1 MLGSPLLGTA
11 VGLVLLFATTAL
23 LCSGI
28 TESVSNIFQMRAKY
42 LLTGIRAMLDA
53 PQEPGGT
60 KTATGGGTTAATG
73 GGTTT
78 AGGAYDLNEKV
89 KDRAATD
96 DALKEVRRL
105 TPSDSPPSN
114 PILTAALFASPLL
127 RSLQSR
133 RINGVGKLRNPQYV
147 SGRTFAKALVDL
159 LVPAD
164 PQGAVPVSV
173 EIGKLRTAVQ
183 KLPTDLP
190 LRGQLLAFLARTD
203 TTVVTF
209 EHAVEQWY
217 DEQMAKMAGWY
228 KRWAR
233 VVLGVVGF
241 LVAVAI
247 NVDTVQVAHSLY
259 VDAPLQQAVVATA
272 NAGTL
277 CQGETDPGN
286 ARCAWTTSWTPCA
299 WPASRSAIPAAATR
313 LRGSG
318 APAGRGRTQPR
329 AAGGTTRASSRAG
342 CSPRS
347 PCRSGRRSGSR
358 RCRSSV
364 RCATPAPSRRRARLA
379 DRRGRGL
386 S

>member
-127 RSLQSR
+127 R
-133 RINGVGKLRNPQYV
+133 
-147 SGRTFAKALVDL
+147 
-159 LVPAD
+159 
-164 PQGAVPVSV
+164 
-173 EIGKLRTAVQ
+173 
-183 KLPTDLP
+183 
-190 LRGQLLAFLARTD
+190 
-203 TTVVTF
+203 
-209 EHAVEQWY
+209 
-217 DEQMAKMAGWY
+217 
-228 KRWAR
+228 
-233 VVLGVVGF
+233 
-241 LVAVAI
+241 
-247 NVDTVQVAHSLY
+247 
-259 VDAPLQQAVVATA
+259 
-272 NAGTL
+272 
-277 CQGETDPGN
+277 
-286 ARCAWTTSWTPCA
+286 
-299 WPASRSAIPAAATR
+299 
-313 LRGSG
+313 
-318 APAGRGRTQPR
+318 
-329 AAGGTTRASSRAG
+329 
-342 CSPRS
+342 
-347 PCRSGRRSGSR
+347 
-358 RCRSSV
+358 
-364 RCATPAPSRRRARLA
+364 
-379 DRRGRGL
+379 
-386 S
+386 

>member
-78 AGGAYDLNEKV
+78 PGGAYDLHEKV

-96 DALKEVRRL
+96 DALKEVRGL
-105 TPSDSPPSN
+105 TKSDSPPSN

-183 KLPTDLP
+183 KLPADLP
-190 LRGQLLAFLARTD
+190 LRGQLLAFIARTD

-209 EHAVEQWY
+209 EDAVEQWY

-233 VVLGVVGF
+233 VVLGAVGF
-241 LVAVAI
+241 LVAVAV

-277 CQGETDPGN
+277 CQGETDPGKRQMCVDN
-286 ARCAWTTSWTPCA
+286 ELDALRVAGIPFGYPGGCDPVAGEWRACWSWSDTAARSGWDYPRKLAGWLLTAFAVSF
-299 WPASRSAIPAAATR
+299 
-313 LRGSG
+313 G
-318 APAGRGRTQPR
+318 APFWFEALSKLGSLRNT
-329 AAGGTTRASSRAG
+329 GTKPSS
-342 CSPRS
+342 ST
-347 PCRSGRRSGSR
+347 
-358 RCRSSV
+358 SS
-364 RCATPAPSRRRARLA
+364 
-379 DRRGRGL
+379 
-386 S
+386 